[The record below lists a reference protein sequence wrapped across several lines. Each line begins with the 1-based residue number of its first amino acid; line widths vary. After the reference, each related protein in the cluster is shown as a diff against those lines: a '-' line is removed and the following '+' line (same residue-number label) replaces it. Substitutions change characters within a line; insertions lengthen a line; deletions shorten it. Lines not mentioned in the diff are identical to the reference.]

1 MLVHIELDT
10 ALESDRRALYAMSAA
25 LTEPVGGSPIPKS
38 ALRPEPA
45 PAKAAPAK
53 AAPAKAAPAK
63 AAPAKAA
70 PAKAAPAK
78 AEPAVDP
85 AKPAVDPGPAVDLDT
100 AVAVATDL
108 VARGKTADVKLA
120 LAAAGAKR
128 VSELKGTAIAKFLE
142 ALEDA
147 S

>member
-38 ALRPEPA
+38 ALRPEP
-45 PAKAAPAK
+45 
-53 AAPAKAAPAK
+53 APAKAAPAK